1 MPAQT
6 QTHDSEEDDCSSSKP
21 LPMPSIRAREMK
33 SPLNRGEELIKAIIE
48 REKNAKVNASSK
60 EHSKPAAPSSN
71 RTCICSPTS
80 HAGSFRCHL
89 HRENQATKSSSANVE
104 QPNSTETK
112 FGRRHC
118 SFGSPHLLS
127 RFGRSSTTKSF
138 M

>member
-1 MPAQT
+1 
-6 QTHDSEEDDCSSSKP
+6 
-21 LPMPSIRAREMK
+21 MK
-33 SPLNRGEELIKAIIE
+33 SPLDHGEELIKAITE
-48 REKNAKVNASSK
+48 RKRNAKTNASK
-60 EHSKPAAPSSN
+60 EHGKPAAAPSSG

-89 HRENQATKSSSANVE
+89 HRENQATKSSSTNSE
-104 QPNSTETK
+104 QPPATATETK

-127 RFGRSSTTKSF
+127 RFGRSSTTTTF

>member
-1 MPAQT
+1 
-6 QTHDSEEDDCSSSKP
+6 
-21 LPMPSIRAREMK
+21 MK
-33 SPLNRGEELIKAIIE
+33 GPLNRGEELIKATIE
-48 REKNAKVNASSK
+48 PEKNAKMNASSK
-60 EHSKPAAPSSN
+60 EHSEPAAPSGK

-89 HRENQATKSSSANVE
+89 HRENQATKSSSTNSE
-104 QPNSTETK
+104 QPNSTEAK

-118 SFGSPHLLS
+118 SLGSPHLLS

>member
-6 QTHDSEEDDCSSSKP
+6 QAHDSEDGDRSSSKP
-21 LPMPSIRAREMK
+21 LPSTIRAREMK
-33 SPLNRGEELIKAIIE
+33 TSLDHGEELIKAIIK
-48 REKNAKVNASSK
+48 RKKNAKMNASK
-60 EHSKPAAPSSN
+60 EHSKLAASSN
-71 RTCICSPTS
+71 GRTCICSPTS

-89 HRENQATKSSSANVE
+89 HRENQATKSSSTNSE
-104 QPNSTETK
+104 QPPTTIPETK

-118 SFGSPHLLS
+118 SFGGPHLLS